1 MIDELGE
8 RGVKPNEVQ
17 MWPVALHSKMDNRD
31 QKRVVEP
38 APWGIQKV
46 ILSTNLAKSWIILP
60 DVVFVIDMGLV
71 SGGEIGV
78 GARTE
83 PCSQL
88 CVLDL
93 PSSTVGRAFC
103 DKHRLSEARLKLV
116 YRHRQQLRSAGLVRK
131 DAGTNIRDLNTN
143 SESLSVVTAGHY
155 PNLAR
160 VDRKMNA
167 LRTRDEVSVTFN
179 PSALQKDFPAKLAT
193 KWVVFEEKM
202 EG

>member
-1 MIDELGE
+1 MDKLGE

-46 ILSTNLAKSWIILP
+46 ILSTNLAESWIILP

-88 CVLDL
+88 CMLDL

-143 SESLSVVTAGHY
+143 SESLSVVEAALTAGHY
-155 PNLAR
+155 PKLAR

-167 LRTRDEVSVTFN
+167 LQTRDEVSVTFH
-179 PSALQKDFPAKLAT
+179 PSSLLKDFPRQ
-193 KWVVFEEKM
+193 WVVFEEKM